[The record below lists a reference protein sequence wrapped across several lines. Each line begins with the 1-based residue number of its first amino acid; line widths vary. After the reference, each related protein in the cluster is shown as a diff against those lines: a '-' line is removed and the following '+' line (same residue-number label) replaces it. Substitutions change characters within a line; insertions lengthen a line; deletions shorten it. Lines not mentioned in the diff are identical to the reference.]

1 MRSYFG
7 AAGYQGLNGYKL
19 LAAALIR
26 QAQADGDSAFFETQ
40 LAEVCV
46 MILFNNSV
54 MPETREFLPKG
65 KR

>member
-7 AAGYQGLNGYKL
+7 AAGYQGINGYKL

-46 MILFNNSV
+46 MILFNNAI
-54 MPETREFLPKG
+54 MPETSEFIHTE